1 MHKQVADHAHL
12 FSALRLVGYTRFRL
26 PAWNEPVRR
35 LRPEASDHE
44 TVTMLKTLFNYAV
57 VGVPRVGGRG
67 GGSAFEFVYDDRFLE
82 PAFDGEMVVHPALRK
97 QLNLKEARSEQ
108 DEDSD

>member
-26 PAWNEPVRR
+26 PAWNEAVRR

-67 GGSAFEFVYDDRFLE
+67 VAVHLSLFTTTDFLNRHL
-82 PAFDGEMVVHPALRK
+82 MVRW
-97 QLNLKEARSEQ
+97 
-108 DEDSD
+108 